1 MRLSIL
7 LVSFALSSTPLLAEP
22 GLPDEALVHAALSDH
37 PSVVAARA
45 KLDAARADARVRS
58 KGPHEIL
65 FTGNYLRRSVDTE
78 GAFDEYDAQLSRA
91 FRLPLA

>member
-45 KLDAARADARVRS
+45 KLVARYFGGMTGTGLKNFVYATF
-58 KGPHEIL
+58 PEI
-65 FTGNYLRRSVDTE
+65 TNMRWGDPITI
-78 GAFDEYDAQLSRA
+78 
-91 FRLPLA
+91 